1 LYEAVEATAQDQEG
15 KARAVNRFLVGAE
28 GRYIQYLS
36 LLDTFIRQVGS
47 SKESFEDVNAVIP
60 LPPWYASP
68 RRHR

>member
-15 KARAVNRFLVGAE
+15 KARAVNRFLVCAE
-28 GRYIQYLS
+28 GRYIQYLA

-60 LPPWYASP
+60 LPPWYVSP